1 MRTIGRI
8 PAAAGG
14 AALPRPRRLPRAVTL
29 DSSVAVTDPDTLQA
43 LERGGLSISRLL
55 GPALG
60 LTREVDNRG
69 LFSVPALAT
78 VRDTVK
84 QQIADEPK
92 TSPDPYVAAMAKI
105 EGHQPEIQSE
115 IHRR

>member
-1 MRTIGRI
+1 MGDVLGLKTIGSFLSLI
-8 PAAAGG
+8 
-14 AALPRPRRLPRAVTL
+14 AALFCLSTPVAGAVTL
-29 DSSVAVTDPDTLQA
+29 DSSVAVTDPATLQA

-60 LTREVDNRG
+60 LTRDVDNHG

-84 QQIADEPK
+84 QEISDEPK
-92 TSPDPYVAAMAKI
+92 TSPDSYVAAMAK
-105 EGHQPEIQSE
+105 SS
-115 IHRR
+115 